1 MLPYQRNKGKEGL
14 FGDKRGHLRPLP
26 WPLLKVGEEK
36 RLKMQRSRQCLLGT
50 RFCVWPPC
58 QLPAALSPSV
68 WGGLAVWSLGSIT
81 GITQPQLD
89 HPSPHLRNRGLE
101 CQGPSVWLPDHCF
114 GPAVDP
120 VTWWAVSEDSPSCSG
135 PVVCRWGRAR
145 QVAGCL
151 GRT

>member
-1 MLPYQRNKGKEGL
+1 MATSEGWRGKEV
-14 FGDKRGHLRPLP
+14 KNA
-26 WPLLKVGEEK
+26 KVAPVSIRDEI
-36 RLKMQRSRQCLLGT
+36 LCLATMPITRSSESICMGWTCSLEL
-50 RFCVWPPC
+50 
-58 QLPAALSPSV
+58 
-68 WGGLAVWSLGSIT
+68 GLAVWSLGSIT